1 MKGDFSRNTFRPA
14 KHYSG
19 VRMQQGR
26 VQLDADWNE
35 QIDIQSHLDET
46 THTDVIGR
54 AGGPLE
60 AGTPVNE
67 TGFAIY
73 LQGGL
78 PWVRHGRYYVD
89 GILCENEADTSVL
102 AQEDLPGVDLPTE
115 SGTYLFYLDVW
126 RRHLTALEEPSLR
139 EVALGG
145 PDTATRTRTVWQVK
159 WMRVTGQDLTQACE
173 AFGTSEWT
181 PASLTSTGQMAAR
194 AQPEE
199 GSTDPCVVPAGAGY
213 RRLENQL
220 YRVEVHDEGS
230 ADGAATFKWSRDNA
244 VLASRVKS
252 VDTALR
258 LITVDVPGK
267 DAYRRFMPN
276 QWIELTDEGRVLRGE
291 PGVLL
296 QIDSV
301 TGPQLKVKTWL
312 AGTPSTGSLTVRA
325 WDTVSSN
332 GVMRVATDAT
342 PGSPATKDWITLE
355 SGIQVLFKP
364 GTYRSGDYWLI
375 PARTVLG
382 DVEWPRDGSNNP
394 MFGARHGTEHHYCAL
409 AMLER
414 AGDAEPVWSVMH
426 DCRRLFPPL
435 TQLKSLRYAGG
446 DGQEAMPGQW
456 LERPL
461 RAGVF
466 NGQVPVEGA
475 SVRFTVLTAEG
486 NGVLGTEPG
495 ASTTAATFTVTTGAN
510 GIAEVYWRP
519 DDTGWTTDSI
529 RYSQRVEARLLDQD
543 GSEMHGPILYGASLS
558 VASRVAY
565 HHGCANLSDAET
577 VQEALDTLCN
587 QLELSYEGGDGQEV
601 LPGQALEQPL
611 RVGVARHQLPVTGQT
626 VRFTAATGLLSL
638 DGTTY
643 SEQEV
648 VATTGTSGD
657 LLGIA
662 QVYWMPD
669 GGSGAPATQQV
680 RARLELN
687 DQPVHLPLVF
697 TARLSLARLVG
708 YTPGCDNLG
717 GAETVQKAL
726 DTLCNQLELSCVGGD
741 AQEVI
746 PGESLPLPLRVG
758 VARHQRPVGGATV
771 RFRAES
777 GELSLNND
785 TGWGAEVV
793 ATTESDGSLVGVAQV
808 FWRPDGNGE
817 APATQE
823 AVAWLEVAGQ
833 VVHLPVLFSAH
844 LSRANAVAYQP
855 GACSTLAR
863 ASTVQEALDTLCRVR
878 SFRYVGGDGQQAPAG
893 QFLPSTL
900 EVAVVSG
907 ETPVPK
913 ALVRFR
919 IVTGNPGDALLRRLD
934 DPRQTDMVLDVPTD
948 SEGMARV
955 AWKLDAQNPT
965 QRVQAVLLDN
975 TSRLSSVPPL
985 HFTASIAES
994 AGDEAALRIT
1004 EIAWA
1009 NAQML
1014 PLVNNGSYTFWREG
1028 FSPGIH
1034 LTCSELLQPHK
1045 LLPPFVVS
1053 VQVDVPYPFTSTD
1066 LTYWRGIWNNMDMG
1080 TMPGVLG
1087 YQTFTLIGTARTD
1100 GNTILW
1106 MPHQVT
1112 TNWVHALTSIAWING
1127 VRMRLVVK
1135 GGFIRSED
1143 GKRLLDGEVV
1153 SHSSENPFGIGLP
1166 NAGDGRRGGDFE
1178 LFFTL
1183 YPLIIG
1189 VVPISGGTGGVVA
1202 LPGTTAPTTGPVAVP
1217 VAGAASVPTA
1227 EAAAP
1232 KPRAFTGLKQ
1242 AWGMARD
1249 LKRAELLVADT
1260 AANALVRFDLKAE
1273 QGAKPLG
1280 TVGEGLEAPSALV
1293 LDAERDE
1300 VFVANSGGD
1309 SVSVFRRDAKGNLVP
1324 ARMLSGRKTGLSGPV
1339 GLALDPRNQVLFVA
1353 GSGRTLLGATTG
1365 ARAVKAAFLSVFDV
1379 DASGDVAPRQRWTGE
1394 QLELGRAA
1402 GLAVDVERRELFV
1415 ADAGADSVVVFSL
1428 DALLSDSAGVKPL
1441 RVLKGKRTALGQ
1453 PVSLSLDAQG
1463 QELWVANARSGEVT
1477 VYARDAQGDMAPVRT
1492 VEVPGEPGKGL
1503 RGVLA

>member
-46 THTDVIGR
+46 TEADVIGR

-67 TGFAIY
+67 TGFALY

-89 GILCENEADTSVL
+89 GILCENEADTPVL
-102 AQEDLPGVDLPTE
+102 AQEDLPGLTLPGE
-115 SGTYLFYLDVW
+115 NGTYLFYLDVW

-159 WMRVTGQDLTQACE
+159 WLRVTGADLTKACE
-173 AFGTSEWT
+173 AFGTPAWT
-181 PASLTSTGQMAAR
+181 PAPLTSTGQLAAR

-199 GSTDPCVVPAGAGY
+199 GSADPCVVPAGAGY

-220 YRVEVHDEGS
+220 YRVEVHDAGS
-230 ADGAATFKWSRDNA
+230 ADGAATFKWSRDNG

-258 LITVDVPGK
+258 LITVDAPGK

-301 TGPQLKVKTWL
+301 TGPRLTVKTWPV
-312 AGTPSTGSLTVRA
+312 GTPSTGALTVRA

-332 GVMRVATDAT
+332 GVLKVATDAT
-342 PGSPATKDWITLE
+342 PATPATKDWITLE

-364 GTYRSGDYWLI
+364 GTYRTGDYWLI

-382 DVEWPRDGSNNP
+382 DVEWPRDGANNP
-394 MFGARHGTEHHYCAL
+394 RFEARHGTEHHYCAL

-414 AGDAEPVWSVMH
+414 TGGAEPVWSVMH

-435 TQLKSLRYAGG
+435 TQLKALLYAGG

-456 LERPL
+456 LARPL

-466 NGQVPVEGA
+466 NGQVPVAGA
-475 SVRFTVLTAEG
+475 SVRFTVLTGEG
-486 NGVLGTEPG
+486 NGVLATEPG
-495 ASTTAATFTVTTGAN
+495 AGATAAALTVTTGAN

-543 GSEMHGPILYGASLS
+543 GSEMHGPIRYGASLS
-558 VASRVAY
+558 VASHVAY
-565 HHGCANLSDAET
+565 HHGCANLSEAKT

-601 LPGQALEQPL
+601 LPGRALDQPL
-611 RVGVARHQLPVTGQT
+611 RVGVARHQLPVGGQT
-626 VRFTAATGLLSL
+626 VRFTTTTGQLSL
-638 DGTTY
+638 DGVTY
-643 SEQEV
+643 SAQEV
-648 VATTGTSGD
+648 VATTGATGD

-662 QVYWMPD
+662 QVYWRPD
-669 GGSGAPATQQV
+669 GNVEAPATQQV
-680 RARLELN
+680 RARLELEG
-687 DQPVHLPLVF
+687 QPVHLPLVF

-717 GAETVQKAL
+717 GAQTVQEAL
-726 DTLCNQLELSCVGGD
+726 DTLCNQLELSYVGGD
-741 AQEVI
+741 AQEAM
-746 PGESLPLPLRVG
+746 PGEPLPLPLRVG

-771 RFRAES
+771 RFTAES

-785 TGWGAEVV
+785 TGWDKEVV
-793 ATTESDGSLVGVAQV
+793 ATTELDGTLLGVAQV
-808 FWRPDGNGE
+808 YWRPDGNIE
-817 APATQE
+817 APDTQE
-823 AVAWLEVAGQ
+823 VVARLEVGTK
-833 VVHLPVLFSAH
+833 VVHLPVRFTAH
-844 LSRANAVAYQP
+844 LSRARAVAYQP
-855 GACSTLAR
+855 GACSTLAG
-863 ASTVQEALDTLCRVR
+863 ASTVQEALDTLCSVR
-878 SFRYVGGDGQQAPAG
+878 SFRYVGGDGQQAPRG
-893 QFLPSTL
+893 QLLPSPL

-907 ETPVPK
+907 ETPVSW

-919 IVTGNPGDALLRRLD
+919 ITTGNAGDALLRRGD
-934 DPRQTDMVLDVPTD
+934 DPKQAGMVLDVPTD
-948 SEGMARV
+948 AAGVARV
-955 AWKLDAQNPT
+955 SWKLDAQNPT
-965 QRVQAVLLDN
+965 QRVEAVLLD
-975 TSRLSSVPPL
+975 SAGQPSAVPPL
-985 HFTASIAES
+985 HFTARIAEN
-994 AGDEAALRIT
+994 AGDDGSLRIT

-1009 NAQML
+1009 NPQIAQ
-1014 PLVNNGSYTFWREG
+1014 LVNNGAYTFWREM
-1028 FSPGIH
+1028 FSPGIR
-1034 LTCSELLQPHK
+1034 LTCSDRLQVHDS
-1045 LLPPFVVS
+1045 LPPFVVS
-1053 VQVDVPYPFTSTD
+1053 MQVDVPYPFTTTD
-1066 LTYWRGIWNNMDMG
+1066 LTYWRDTWSRFGMG
-1080 TMPGVLG
+1080 NMPGFIG

-1100 GNTILW
+1100 GNILLW
-1106 MPHQVT
+1106 MPAPVT
-1112 TNWVHALTSIAWING
+1112 TNWLNALTGIAYTNG
-1127 VRMRLVVK
+1127 VRVRLVVK
-1135 GGFIRSED
+1135 GGFIRSAD
-1143 GKRLLDGEVV
+1143 GTRLLDGEVI
-1153 SHSSENPFGIGLP
+1153 SQSSTNPFGIGLP

-1183 YPLIIG
+1183 FPSIIG
-1189 VVPISGGTGGVVA
+1189 VGPITGGPGGVVTLPHTT
-1202 LPGTTAPTTGPVAVP
+1202 LPGTPPLAGPASGLLA
-1217 VAGAASVPTA
+1217 AGPTA
-1227 EAAAP
+1227 S
-1232 KPRAFTGLKQ
+1232 KPRTFTGLKQ

-1273 QGAKPLG
+1273 EGAKPLV
-1280 TVGEGLEAPSALV
+1280 TAGEGLEAPSALV

-1309 SVSVFRRDAKGNLVP
+1309 SVSVFRRDAKGHLVP
-1324 ARMLSGRKTGLSGPV
+1324 ARTLSGRKTGLSGPV
-1339 GLALDPRNQVLFVA
+1339 GLALDPRHQALFVA
-1353 GSGRTLLGATTG
+1353 GSGRTLLGPTTG
-1365 ARAVKAAFLSVFDV
+1365 ARAVKAAFLCVFDV
-1379 DASGDVAPRQRWTGE
+1379 DASGDVAPRRRWTGE
-1394 QLELGRAA
+1394 QLELSRAA
-1402 GLAVDVERRELFV
+1402 GLTVDVERRELFV
-1415 ADAGADSVVVFSL
+1415 ADAGADAVAVFSL
-1428 DALLSDSAGVKPL
+1428 DALLSDEAGVKPL

-1453 PVSLSLDAQG
+1453 PVALSLDAQG

-1477 VYARDAQGDMAPVRT
+1477 VYARDAQGDVAPVRT